1 MVRRLGLIFLLI
13 GILSGDVAAQE
24 NNFGAGII
32 LGEPTG
38 LSAKL
43 WVDSVKAFSGALA
56 WSFVD
61 ESSLQLHLD
70 YLEHRFNLTDVEKGR
85 LPFYYGIGGR
95 IKLEKDD
102 TRMGMRLPLGV
113 DYIMENVKLDFFF
126 EIVPIMD
133 LTPKTE
139 FDMNVAVGFHYAFGS
154 LRNIQN

>member
-13 GILSGDVAAQE
+13 GILSGNVTAQE

-43 WVDSVKAFSGALA
+43 WMDSTKAFSAALA

-61 ESSLQLHLD
+61 ESSLHMHLD
-70 YLEHRFNLTDVEKGR
+70 FIEHKFNLINVEKGR
-85 LPFYYGIGGR
+85 MPFYYGIGGR
-95 IKLEKDD
+95 IKLEKKDP
-102 TRMGMRLPLGV
+102 RLGMRFPLGV
-113 DYIMENVKLDFFF
+113 DYMMEDVKLDFFF

-139 FDMNVAVGFHYAFGS
+139 FNMNVAVGFHYSFGN
-154 LRNIQN
+154 LINMPD